1 MATAVE
7 TVKNFI
13 GVLKNYSQDSTQVGR
28 IALDEAI
35 RQTTIFSSLEEATNE
50 LKAMLADTET
60 YPDTDTRLQKATGMV
75 IGGIRDYSV
84 DTGAISGSN
93 AGGSTV
99 KNAQSIVPEDGDLS
113 TAELP
118 TPGTTTPI
126 TYTGDDGKSFTFY
139 VKWPDSFTTAIDCL
153 TGNDD
158 EFDVRLKDSRYHVDL
173 DTLDPNG
180 AYEIDAGFNNNLTI
194 SSPTYGKMKESIQI
208 ILKGMNAYWL
218 REAAKLDYD
227 SLGIGLDGQTIE
239 IAFAAGGRFDHI
251 SARTSST
258 RDDKLPDDHMY
269 LTISLVKYGRLD
281 PTDPNGKDNYGVTL
295 AQYLDRTIAHEMV
308 HAIML
313 STGTFKNNMPQF
325 FTEGIADVVQGDDD
339 YNAGV
344 YEDIIKFVNDSDTFS
359 STLSFA
365 PGTSTASAYSAGD
378 MFMRF
383 IAKQSLDLTSIVGD
397 STQAQTFDYDTKSA
411 VITNYTESDTI
422 NYKYSVENIS
432 TSAAHNDLVVEY
444 MPEDATNIYDKG
456 YLVVRD
462 VRGKTMTF
470 NTNNGA
476 VYAYMAENATEID
489 GRNFDGGSKYEIL
502 FGSEYANDTIRAG
515 NAGSYL
521 WGGLQGDDNLFGG
534 SGQDTFIYNYGDEK
548 DAINDASS
556 QDIVKL
562 GNMSLEKISAAQIN
576 DNGVNFTFTDGG
588 SLNISGQ
595 AGTFILE
602 NDDVLTFYSAD
613 YQNKTW
619 AQN

>member
-13 GVLKNYSQDSTQVGR
+13 GVLKNYSQDTTQVGR

-35 RQTTIFSSLEEATNE
+35 RQTTTFSSLEEATNE

-60 YPDTDTRLQKATGMV
+60 YPDTDTRLQKVTGMV
-75 IGGIRDYSV
+75 IGKYRDYEE

-99 KNAQSIVPEDGDLS
+99 KDAQSIVPEDGDLS

-139 VKWPDSFTTAIDCL
+139 VKWSDSFTTVIDCL
-153 TGNDD
+153 TESDD
-158 EFDVRLKDSRYHVDL
+158 EFEVRLKDSRYHVDL
-173 DTLDPNG
+173 DTLDSNG
-180 AYEIDAGFNNNLTI
+180 TYQIDIGNDLTI
-194 SSPTYGKMKESIQI
+194 SSPTYGKMKEAIQI

-239 IAFAAGGRFDHI
+239 IAFAAGGSFDHI

-281 PTDPNGKDNYGVTL
+281 STDPNGKDNYGVTP
-295 AQYLDRTIAHEMV
+295 AQYLDRTIAHELV
-308 HAIML
+308 HSIML

-344 YEDIIKFVNDSDTFS
+344 YEDIIKFVNNSDTLS
-359 STLSFA
+359 SALSFA
-365 PGTSTASAYSAGD
+365 PGTSTVSAYSAGD

-397 STQAQTFDYDTKSA
+397 STQAQIFDYDTKSA

-432 TSAAHNDLVVEY
+432 TSATHNDLVVEY
-444 MPEDATNIYDKG
+444 MPEDATNTYDKG
-456 YLVVRD
+456 YLVVRN
-462 VRGKTMTF
+462 VRGKLITF
-470 NTNNGA
+470 NANNGA
-476 VYAYMAENATEID
+476 AYAYMAANATEID

-502 FGSEYANDTIRAG
+502 FGSEYSNDTIRAG

-562 GNMSLEKISAAQIN
+562 GNMSFEKISSAQIN
-576 DNGVNFTFTDGG
+576 DNGVNLQFTDGG

-602 NDDVLTFYSAD
+602 NDDVLTSYSAD

-619 AQN
+619 SQN